1 MLNFQEKIRELLQ
14 LELNRNT
21 QGLNFEVSLY
31 NVKTNSL
38 LENTEQIDQ
47 TYATEQK
54 RFIPV
59 LIEDISGDYVD
70 LKDINAVEASI
81 NLSLLIPTD
90 SQDFN
95 NIVIGETYQ
104 KVALAMDELRD
115 RLQAT
120 PLALG
125 NVKYVVDEDWFLGF
139 NLSLYDPN
147 FFEAYVTFTDDSEG
161 IVFTAVSQNNVEYVL
176 SKNDTSLVL
185 TQDGVIKYTYVYEQD
200 KEIRI
205 VWALDNGR
213 FKLWVETFSYISPKA
228 SLVDASVLFDEVT
241 FGRCFM
247 ALKEVNSGDL
257 TNGNLLFN
265 VKISD
270 FETLSNDVNDNLFVD
285 ITEAKNASK
294 KGSLGRIVFGF
305 SIPNPTTNQ
314 FTFGNGLNYQQF
326 ELALDAF
333 ITDQVFLGNEVKY
346 YLSRYNYSTNLYEK
360 EVEIF
365 PFFRDE
371 SFVSE
376 TDASQ
381 VVGEQISKFTA
392 IQSVIGKEYS
402 IYLKEEKKIFD
413 LVKKI
418 VSETPNPNHVYK
430 FRVEYPLFEKE
441 YNVIITQGALGI
453 SNNTPISVSFKLDL
467 ASNAV
472 LPTS

>member
-31 NVKTNSL
+31 NMKTNSL
-38 LENTEQIDQ
+38 LENEEQIDN

-59 LIEDISGDYVD
+59 LIEDINGDYVD
-70 LKDINAVEASI
+70 LRDINAVEAII
-81 NLSLLIPTD
+81 NLSIMIPTD

-125 NVKYVVDEDWFLGF
+125 STKYVVDEDWFLGF
-139 NLSLYDPN
+139 NVSLYDPN
-147 FFEAYVTFTDDSEG
+147 FFETYVTFTDRSEG
-161 IVFTAVSQNNVEYVL
+161 IVFTATTEGEDVYEL
-176 SKNDTSLVL
+176 SKNETSLVL
-185 TQDGVIKYTYVYEQD
+185 KKNDNIEYTYTYETD
-200 KEIRI
+200 KELRI
-205 VWALDNGR
+205 IWSLDDTR
-213 FKLWVETFSYISPKA
+213 FKLWIDTFSYISPKA
-228 SLVDASVLFDEVT
+228 SISDPSLLFDEVT
-241 FGRCFM
+241 FGGCFM
-247 ALKEVNSGDL
+247 TIKEVNSGDL
-257 TNGNLLFN
+257 TNGRLSYN
-265 VKISD
+265 VKVSNLV
-270 FETLSNDVNDNLFVD
+270 ELTNDVNDDLFVD
-285 ITEAKNASK
+285 VLSAKHASE

-326 ELALDAF
+326 ELSLDAF

-346 YLSRYNYSTNLYEK
+346 YLDD
-360 EVEIF
+360 VEIF

-371 SFVSE
+371 SFASE

-381 VVGEQISKFTA
+381 VVGQQITKFTA
-392 IQSVIGKEYS
+392 TQTVLGREYS
-402 IYLKEEKKIFD
+402 IYLKEEKKLFD
-413 LVKKI
+413 LAKKI
-418 VSETPNPNHVYK
+418 VSETPEPNQLYK
-430 FRVEYPLFEKE
+430 FRVTYPLFEKE
-441 YNVIITQGALGI
+441 YDVIISQGALGI
-453 SNNTPISVSFKLDL
+453 SNNSPISVSFKVDL
-467 ASNAV
+467 ASNAL
-472 LPTS
+472 LP